1 VAGAGDP
8 RALGQLLRSRR
19 ERLAPAD
26 VGLPAGGR
34 RRTPG
39 LRREEVALLAN
50 LSVTYYTFLEQGH
63 PVQPSAPV
71 LDALAA
77 ALRMSPAERRYLAV
91 LAYGPGGAPGPGG
104 WAPDGAPSP
113 GGQPPERVD
122 PGVAD
127 LVQRL
132 EPFPTLV
139 KGRRW
144 DVLAANPAAR
154 ELFTDWEARPAGERN
169 LVRWM
174 FTTARAREV
183 YLEWEPEARAMLGRF
198 RLAAARHPD
207 DPGFAELIAALRRDS
222 DQVRDW
228 WPRHDVQAV
237 GSGTKKL
244 RHPRLGP
251 VEYSHVVLQVAD
263 DPEQTLVTYS
273 PAASRLPALPAGR
286 RGRTGAVHQAG
297 APNTPRYCGRG
308 RCALPFLP
316 ELWCSLSTS
325 VACLAISA
333 SSACSLRTSRAPQ
346 MGELNR

>member
-1 VAGAGDP
+1 MAGAGDP

-19 ERLAPAD
+19 ERLAPPD
-26 VGLPAGGR
+26 VGLPPGGGR

-50 LSVTYYTFLEQGH
+50 LSVTYYTFLEQGRA
-63 PVQPSAPV
+63 VQPSPQV

-91 LAYGPGGAPGPGG
+91 LAYGPAGSPDPGG
-104 WAPDGAPSP
+104 WPAIAAMP
-113 GGQPPERVD
+113 GGGTPAERVD
-122 PGVAD
+122 PAVVD

-144 DVLAANPAAR
+144 DVLAANPAVR
-154 ELFTDWEARPAGERN
+154 ELFTDWEAQPAGERN

-174 FTTARAREV
+174 FTTDRAREV

-207 DPGFAELIAALRRDS
+207 DPGFADLIAALHRESER
-222 DQVRDW
+222 VRDW
-228 WPRHDVQAV
+228 WPRHDVRAV
-237 GSGTKKL
+237 GNGTKKL

-251 VEYSHVVLQVAD
+251 VEYAHVVLQVAD
-263 DPEQTLVTYS
+263 NPEQTLVTYS
-273 PAASRLPALPAGR
+273 PAGTVR
-286 RGRTGAVHQAG
+286 
-297 APNTPRYCGRG
+297 
-308 RCALPFLP
+308 
-316 ELWCSLSTS
+316 
-325 VACLAISA
+325 
-333 SSACSLRTSRAPQ
+333 
-346 MGELNR
+346 

>member
-19 ERLAPAD
+19 ERLAPPY
-26 VGLPAGGR
+26 VGLPPGGGR

-63 PVQPSAPV
+63 AVQPSAQV

-77 ALRMSPAERRYLAV
+77 ALRMSPAERRYLAI
-91 LAYGPGGAPGPGG
+91 LAYGPAGTPDPGG
-104 WAPDGAPSP
+104 WPAANTVPANTGA
-113 GGQPPERVD
+113 GGEATVEDVD
-122 PGVAD
+122 PAVVD

-154 ELFTDWEARPAGERN
+154 ELFTDWEAQPAGERN

-174 FTTARAREV
+174 FTTDRAREV

-207 DPGFAELIAALRRDS
+207 DPGFAGLIAALRRDS
-222 DQVRDW
+222 EQVRDW

-251 VEYSHVVLQVAD
+251 VEYAHVVLQVAD
-263 DPEQTLVTYS
+263 NPEQTLITYS
-273 PAASRLPALPAGR
+273 PAGT
-286 RGRTGAVHQAG
+286 TG
-297 APNTPRYCGRG
+297 
-308 RCALPFLP
+308 
-316 ELWCSLSTS
+316 
-325 VACLAISA
+325 
-333 SSACSLRTSRAPQ
+333 
-346 MGELNR
+346 